1 MGICSDIM
9 HDFVLQEIKRIY
21 SSYDGWT
28 ITPVSKGSGY
38 DTMFSIERR
47 IQGNIERVRVF
58 VTFKKTVTADLL
70 TDLAQFERSPFGV
83 PVRQDCAVIA
93 AAGADTSK
101 VPSELKVFTMNSF
114 AYDGDNLIW
123 VKKPV
128 RTSVDAPAKTVS
140 AQTA

>member
-21 SSYDGWT
+21 SSYEGWT

-38 DTMFSIERR
+38 DTVFTIERR
-47 IQGNIERVRVF
+47 VQGNIERVRAF
-58 VTFKKTVTADLL
+58 VTFKKVVMPEMLA
-70 TDLAQFERSPFGV
+70 DLAQAETSPFGM
-83 PVRQDCAVIA
+83 PVRQEYAVIA

-101 VPSELKVFTMNSF
+101 VPSGMKVFTMNSF
-114 AYDGDNLIW
+114 AYDGDSLIW

-128 RTSVDAPAKTVS
+128 RTSADIPVKKASVL
-140 AQTA
+140 TA